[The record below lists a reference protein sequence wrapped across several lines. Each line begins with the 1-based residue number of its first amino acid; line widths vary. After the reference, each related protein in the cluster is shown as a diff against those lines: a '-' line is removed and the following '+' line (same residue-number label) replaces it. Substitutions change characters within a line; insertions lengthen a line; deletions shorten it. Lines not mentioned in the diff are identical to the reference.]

1 MVPCG
6 WLGPA
11 LALVF
16 YPVAMTVLEVG
27 PDTVRVLSGGTGRP
41 VPDALVAA
49 ALTWIDDPV
58 GLLGESPVA
67 VADLWHAVMATVIG
81 PDCESVVVVHPQD
94 WPAPRIS
101 RVLAAANAFADR
113 VAARGQA
120 EGQAECQAE
129 GQAERTPDVAQGPPD
144 ASQNDPPDGHPVKRP
159 RRRWPLP
166 VAVAA
171 TVLIGAIAWTRPG
184 PMPAV
189 AESAVL
195 VEGRVQVRVP
205 PHWAVERIVGGPG
218 SRRVQVSSPAQA
230 DVALHITQS
239 YAPESTPAEA
249 AEVLRRAI
257 AGQPAGVFVDFRA
270 TDVVAGRP
278 AVTYRELRPGR
289 VIRWTVLAAG
299 AARISIGC
307 QSPPAA
313 QGAVQAAC
321 EEAVRSA
328 RELGT
333 DSGR

>member
-1 MVPCG
+1 MA
-6 WLGPA
+6 PA
-11 LALVF
+11 F
-16 YPVAMTVLEVG
+16 YPVAMTVLAVG
-27 PDTVRVLSGGTGRP
+27 PETVRVLSGGTGRA

-113 VAARGQA
+113 VVASVQA
-120 EGQAECQAE
+120 EGQLDW
-129 GQAERTPDVAQGPPD
+129 TPDGAQCPPD
-144 ASQNDPPDGHPVKRP
+144 ALPNHPPDGDPGRRP
-159 RRRWPLP
+159 RRRRWPLP

-171 TVLIGAIAWTRPG
+171 TVLIAAIAWTRPG
-184 PMPAV
+184 PTPAV
-189 AESAVL
+189 PESAVPESAVL

-257 AGQPAGVFVDFRA
+257 AGQPAGVFVDFRP
-270 TDVVAGRP
+270 TDVVAGRS

-289 VIRWTVLAAG
+289 VIRWTVLPIG
-299 AARISIGC
+299 ATRISIGC
-307 QSPPAA
+307 QSPSAA
-313 QGAVQAAC
+313 EGAVQSAC

-333 DSGR
+333 ESRR

>member
-1 MVPCG
+1 
-6 WLGPA
+6 
-11 LALVF
+11 
-16 YPVAMTVLEVG
+16 MTVLEVG
-27 PDTVRVLSGGTGRP
+27 PETVRVLSGGTGRP

-49 ALTWIDDPV
+49 ALSWIDDPV

-67 VADLWHAVMATVIG
+67 VADMWHAVMATVIG
-81 PDCESVVVVHPQD
+81 PDCESVVVMHPQD

-113 VAARGQA
+113 VAARCQA
-120 EGQAECQAE
+120 EGQVE
-129 GQAERTPDVAQGPPD
+129 GQAERTPDGAQCPTP
-144 ASQNDPPDGHPVKRP
+144 ASQNDPPDGHPGRRP

-171 TVLIGAIAWTRPG
+171 TVLIAAIAGTRPG
-184 PMPAV
+184 PMPAVLEPAV

-205 PHWAVERIVGGPG
+205 PHWAVERILGGPG

-249 AEVLRRAI
+249 AELLRRAI
-257 AGQPAGVFVDFRA
+257 AGQPAGVFVDLRA
-270 TDVVAGRP
+270 TDVIAGRP

-299 AARISIGC
+299 ATRISIGC

-321 EEAVRSA
+321 EQAVRSA